1 MYLPAVAVGE
11 RPTFG
16 MSGWWGE
23 GVRRASG
30 LVVVVVVVSSL
41 ASANGGIGVVE
52 GVGRDIDVVAGVESS
67 ILRFLEGGRVV
78 EAGLA
83 RFTMIWDV
91 AVWSSFEPFLRFS
104 GFGVDFGACG
114 LGESFWSVFCSFF
127 QLLERSLRSMV
138 ALLSRHCW
146 CCFSGGSFVPQKS
159 QVATS
164 TANRQNRRPFILTA
178 TTCPKILS

>member
-1 MYLPAVAVGE
+1 M
-11 RPTFG
+11 
-16 MSGWWGE
+16 
-23 GVRRASG
+23 
-30 LVVVVVVVSSL
+30 VVSSSL

-52 GVGRDIDVVAGVESS
+52 GVRRDVDVAGVESS

-83 RFTMIWDV
+83 RFTTIWDV
-91 AVWSSFEPFLRFS
+91 AVWCSFEPFLRFS
-104 GFGVDFGACG
+104 GFGVGFGACG

-146 CCFSGGSFVPQKS
+146 CCFPGESFVP
-159 QVATS
+159 
-164 TANRQNRRPFILTA
+164 
-178 TTCPKILS
+178 